1 MRISKW
7 LKKNI
12 FFYANID
19 LGAVASVNIDAYD
32 TGEEL
37 ANEVSKTINMP
48 IGMFKLVSAGS
59 VVKNDVRLN
68 QQNLKP
74 GQTVMV
80 LTVDHGG
87 SKAMQIV
94 NEQRKI
100 LSTAKADAERLGSRD
115 QMTITVIYLF
125 KIGKMEIT

>member
-1 MRISKW
+1 M
-7 LKKNI
+7 
-12 FFYANID
+12 
-19 LGAVASVNIDAYD
+19 
-32 TGEEL
+32 
-37 ANEVSKTINMP
+37 SKTINMP
-48 IGMFKLVSAGS
+48 IGLFKLVSGGS
-59 VVKNDVRLN
+59 VVKNEVRLN

-115 QMTITVIYLF
+115 QMTITVIFHLMAIIEICTYF
-125 KIGKMEIT
+125 KNGNL

>member
-1 MRISKW
+1 
-7 LKKNI
+7 
-12 FFYANID
+12 
-19 LGAVASVNIDAYD
+19 
-32 TGEEL
+32 
-37 ANEVSKTINMP
+37 
-48 IGMFKLVSAGS
+48 MFKLVSAGS